1 VDVAIKLTLFILKN
15 KSNHKIS
22 NMVYDYIIIGSGIA
36 GLNAARLI
44 PKDKSVLL
52 LCKKSPWECNTFW
65 AQGGVATAV
74 DKEDIGVHISDTL
87 CAGVY
92 HNNKQAV
99 ELLSQ
104 HSRACIDDLI
114 ASGLQFDKNK
124 QGQLAFTKE
133 AAHSRSRILHADGDA
148 TGRMIHLFLL
158 QQARCDMVTNAVVCD
173 LLIDDDVCYGVQY
186 FSDETTLKVA
196 YAHHTIIASGGIGS
210 IYKYHTNSTAI
221 AGEVQGICLEKD
233 LILKDMEMMQFHPT
247 VVKGTHF
254 ARKPLLS
261 EALRGEG
268 AYIVDENGKRFVFDY
283 HKDGELAPR
292 DVVSRA
298 IFDYAKKHK
307 TGVFL
312 SFENFEKEAF
322 QKRFPNIY
330 ANLKELGFELPFE
343 KVPISPAFHYA
354 MGGIAT
360 NLDAQVLNMKN
371 LYAIGE
377 VACTGVHGA
386 NRLASN
392 SLLEGIVF
400 SKIAVQHSL
409 NHPFTVEP
417 QNYNKPIKHYIRNKQ
432 IDKPIKDS
440 LRKLMWQHAAILRNE
455 NDLKSALKQINDFL
469 QQDVGRL
476 LYLRLRTAQSMI
488 QACLK
493 RKNSLGAH
501 CIQGDERF

>member
-1 VDVAIKLTLFILKN
+1 MI
-15 KSNHKIS
+15 
-22 NMVYDYIIIGSGIA
+22 YDYLIIGSGIA

-44 PKDKSVLL
+44 PKDKKVLI

-74 DKEDIGVHISDTL
+74 DKTDIEPHIQDTLIAGVH
-87 CAGVY
+87 
-92 HNNKQAV
+92 HNNEQAV
-99 ELLSQ
+99 RILSEN
-104 HSRACIDDLI
+104 SRACIDDLI
-114 ASGLQFDKNK
+114 ASGLQFDKNAK
-124 QGQLAFTKE
+124 GELAFTKE
-133 AAHSRSRILHADGDA
+133 AAHCRSRILHADGDA

-158 QQARCDMVTNAVVCD
+158 QVCPHEIMTNAVVCD
-173 LLIDDDVCYGVQY
+173 LLIENGVCYGAQY
-186 FSDETTLKVA
+186 FSDETTQKVV
-196 YAHHTIIASGGIGS
+196 YAHNTIIASGGIGS

-221 AGEVQGICLEKD
+221 AGEIQGICLEKG
-233 LILKDMEMMQFHPT
+233 LELKDMEMMQFHPT

-268 AYIVDENGKRFVFDY
+268 AHIVDEENKRFVFDY

-298 IFDYAKKHK
+298 IFDYAKKTK
-307 TGVFL
+307 KGVFL
-312 SFENFEKEAF
+312 SFENFEKAEF
-322 QKRFPNIY
+322 KKRFPNIY

-360 NLDAQVLNMKN
+360 NLDAQVLGMKN

-377 VACTGVHGA
+377 CACTGVHGA

-400 SKIAVQHSL
+400 SKIAVEKSL
-409 NHPFTVEP
+409 AINFTIESK
-417 QNYNKPIKHYIRNKQ
+417 NYTQSIKHFIRNQ
-432 IDKPIKDS
+432 EIDKEIKNS
-440 LRKLMWQHAAILRNE
+440 LRKMMWEHVAIMRNE
-455 NDLKSALKQINDFL
+455 EELKNTLMQIDTFLKEE
-469 QQDVGRL
+469 VGRL
-476 LYLRLRTAQSMI
+476 LFLRLLTAKSI
-488 QACLK
+488 LK
-493 RKNSLGAH
+493 AAINRKESLGAH
-501 CIQGDERF
+501 YIKN

>member
-1 VDVAIKLTLFILKN
+1 MI
-15 KSNHKIS
+15 
-22 NMVYDYIIIGSGIA
+22 YDYLIIGSGIA

-44 PKDKSVLL
+44 PKDKKVLI

-74 DKEDIGVHISDTL
+74 DKTDIEPHIQDTLIAGVH
-87 CAGVY
+87 
-92 HNNKQAV
+92 HNNEEAV
-99 ELLSQ
+99 RILSEN
-104 HSRACIDDLI
+104 SRACIDDLI
-114 ASGLQFDKNK
+114 AAGLQFDKNAK
-124 QGQLAFTKE
+124 GELAFTKE
-133 AAHSRSRILHADGDA
+133 AAHCRSRILHADGDA

-158 QQARCDMVTNAVVCD
+158 QVCPHEIMTNAVVCD
-173 LLIDDDVCYGVQY
+173 LLIENGVCYGAQY
-186 FSDETTLKVA
+186 FSDETTQKVV
-196 YAHHTIIASGGIGS
+196 YAHNTIIASGGIGS

-221 AGEVQGICLEKD
+221 AGEIQGICLEKG
-233 LILKDMEMMQFHPT
+233 LELKDMEMMQFHPT

-268 AYIVDENGKRFVFDY
+268 AHIVDEDNKRFVFDY

-298 IFDYAKKHK
+298 IFDYAKKTK
-307 TGVFL
+307 KGVFL
-312 SFENFEKEAF
+312 SFENFEKTEF
-322 QKRFPNIY
+322 KKRFPNIY

-360 NLDAQVLNMKN
+360 NLNAQVLNMKN

-377 VACTGVHGA
+377 SACTGVHGA

-400 SKIAVQHSL
+400 SKIAVETSL
-409 NHPFTVEP
+409 AINFTIQSE
-417 QNYNKPIKHYIRNKQ
+417 NYTKSIKHYIRNQ
-432 IDKPIKDS
+432 EIDKEIKNS
-440 LRKLMWQHAAILRNE
+440 LRKMMWENVAIMRNE
-455 NDLKSALKQINDFL
+455 KELKNTLIQIDTFLKEE
-469 QQDVGRL
+469 VGRL
-476 LYLRLRTAQSMI
+476 LFLRLLTAKSI
-488 QACLK
+488 LK
-493 RKNSLGAH
+493 AAINRKESLGAH
-501 CIQGDERF
+501 YIKN

>member
-1 VDVAIKLTLFILKN
+1 MI
-15 KSNHKIS
+15 
-22 NMVYDYIIIGSGIA
+22 YDYLIIGSGIA

-44 PKDKSVLL
+44 PKDKKVLI

-74 DKEDIGVHISDTL
+74 DKTDIEPHIQDTLIAGVH
-87 CAGVY
+87 
-92 HNNKQAV
+92 HNNEEAV
-99 ELLSQ
+99 RILSEN
-104 HSRACIDDLI
+104 SRACIDDLI
-114 ASGLQFDKNK
+114 AAGLQFDKNAK
-124 QGQLAFTKE
+124 GELAFTKE
-133 AAHSRSRILHADGDA
+133 AAHCRSRILHADGDA

-158 QQARCDMVTNAVVCD
+158 QVCPHEIMTNAVVCD
-173 LLIDDDVCYGVQY
+173 LLIENGVCYGAQY
-186 FSDETTLKVA
+186 FSDETTQKVV
-196 YAHHTIIASGGIGS
+196 YAHNTIIASGGIGS

-221 AGEVQGICLEKD
+221 AGEIQGICLEKG
-233 LILKDMEMMQFHPT
+233 LELKDMEMMQFHPT

-268 AYIVDENGKRFVFDY
+268 AHIVDEDNKRFVFDY

-298 IFDYAKKHK
+298 IFDYAKKTK
-307 TGVFL
+307 KGVFL
-312 SFENFEKEAF
+312 SFENFEKTEF
-322 QKRFPNIY
+322 KKRFPNIY

-360 NLDAQVLNMKN
+360 NLNAQVLNMKN

-377 VACTGVHGA
+377 SACTGVHGA

-400 SKIAVQHSL
+400 SKIAVETSL
-409 NHPFTVEP
+409 AVNFTIQSE
-417 QNYNKPIKHYIRNKQ
+417 NYTKSIKHYIRNQ
-432 IDKPIKDS
+432 EIDKEIKNS
-440 LRKLMWQHAAILRNE
+440 LRKMMWENVAIMRNE
-455 NDLKSALKQINDFL
+455 KELKNTLIQIDTFLKEE
-469 QQDVGRL
+469 VGRL
-476 LYLRLRTAQSMI
+476 LFLRLLTAKSI
-488 QACLK
+488 LK
-493 RKNSLGAH
+493 AAINRKESLGAH
-501 CIQGDERF
+501 YIKN